1 MREDKNMSEITAEA
15 VKFNAEEIAKIL
27 NLCTEIQG
35 TNESDYTKDC
45 AKMRAYEEIIE
56 LMIKQDI

>member
-1 MREDKNMSEITAEA
+1 MSEITAEA